1 MRSAY
6 PGYLTPTQ
14 EEFKTLWNACLF
26 VFDTSVLLNFYEYS
40 PETTENLK
48 KIMTALKDRLWMPHH
63 VGWEFVRR
71 RRTVIHK
78 QNKPY
83 EENMKKLKD
92 VLDKIAAKDS
102 HQVLSDPCLQKLKA
116 AIDSVQNEFD
126 QAKQKLEDSH
136 VTFLEDLYKGRI
148 GPAYMREE
156 KAEIEKEGQ
165 KRYAAKIPPGYK
177 DKEPEESPTDNP
189 CGDYLIWCQM
199 KIHAKSEAKPIIFI
213 TDETKEDTWW
223 KLPNSKTIGPR
234 PEMIEE
240 FLSDTEQ
247 RFYMYSATSF
257 LKHVGEYVNVPVD
270 QSTIDE
276 AKSLQLKK
284 HGEALAKLSTVR
296 EDAAAK
302 ITELTKVCEDA
313 AAKITELT
321 KVREEALGRLAE
333 LF

>member
-26 VFDTSVLLNFYEYS
+26 VFDTSVLLTFYEHS
-40 PETTENLK
+40 PEATENLK
-48 KIMTALKDRLWMPHH
+48 KIMTTLKDRLWMPHH

-83 EENMKKLKD
+83 EENMKKMKD

-102 HQVLSDPCLQKLKA
+102 HPVLSDPCLQKLKA

-126 QAKQKLEDSH
+126 QTKKKLEDSHKNDEH

-148 GPAYMREE
+148 GPAYPREE

-177 DKEPEESPTDNP
+177 HKEPKESPTGNP
-189 CGDYLIWCQM
+189 CGDYHIWCQM
-199 KIHAKSEAKPIIFI
+199 KVLAKSETKSIIFI
-213 TDETKEDTWW
+213 TNEDDEDFWW
-223 KLPNSKTIGPR
+223 KLHGKTIGPR
-234 PEMIEE
+234 PE
-240 FLSDTEQ
+240 FKFR
-247 RFYMYSATSF
+247 RFRGGSGGKSGVSSSF
-257 LKHVGEYVNVPVD
+257 LPEKTN
-270 QSTIDE
+270 
-276 AKSLQLKK
+276 
-284 HGEALAKLSTVR
+284 
-296 EDAAAK
+296 
-302 ITELTKVCEDA
+302 
-313 AAKITELT
+313 
-321 KVREEALGRLAE
+321 
-333 LF
+333 